1 MTPRFDFS
9 RTSRISQRMPTL
21 HFTKMNGAGNDFVM
35 LDNRD
40 LRHQLDKSA
49 IARLCDRHRGVG
61 ADGLIAVEPAQSG
74 ADFRMRYYN
83 ADGGEADM
91 CGNGARC
98 FARFASRIG
107 NRNGSIQFE
116 TLAGVIGARLIG
128 DDVQLAMSAP
138 HSLAIGTE
146 LMVADEKLT
155 VHFLNTGVPH
165 AVVFVQDLE
174 KTDILRLGAALRYHT
189 HFAPKGTNANFVGEL
204 PDGSIVIRT
213 YERGV
218 ENETLACGTG
228 VTAAALLFSRLKG
241 AKSPV
246 RVLVRGGDT
255 LQVGFEAAGDGWRDV
270 TLTGPAD
277 FVFEGDAEV
286 WA

>member
-1 MTPRFDFS
+1 M
-9 RTSRISQRMPTL
+9 QTL

-40 LRHQLDKSA
+40 LSRRLDKAA

-61 ADGLIAVEPAQSG
+61 ADGLIAVEPAQNG

-83 ADGGEADM
+83 ADGGEAEM

-98 FARFASRIG
+98 FARFASRIAG
-107 NRNGSIQFE
+107 KNGTITFE
-116 TLAGVIGARLIG
+116 TQAGVIGAHLLG
-128 DDVQLAMSAP
+128 DEVQLAMSAP
-138 HSLAIGTE
+138 HSLAPGTDLNVGNE
-146 LMVADEKLT
+146 TLT

-165 AVVFVQDLE
+165 AIVFVEDLE
-174 KTDILRLGAALRYHT
+174 NTDIVRLGAGLRYHA
-189 HFAPKGTNANFVGEL
+189 HFAPKGTNANFIAKL
-204 PDGSIVIRT
+204 PDGSVAIRT

-228 VTAAALLFSRLKG
+228 VTAAALIFGRLTG
-241 AKSPV
+241 AASPV
-246 RVLVRGGDT
+246 RVKVRGGDT
-255 LQVGFEAAGDGWRDV
+255 LKVGFENDGEGWKNV

-277 FVFEGDAEV
+277 FVFEGETAL
-286 WA
+286 

>member
-1 MTPRFDFS
+1 MS
-9 RTSRISQRMPTL
+9 EAMPTL

-40 LRHQLDKSA
+40 LSRSLDKAA

-61 ADGLIAVEPAQSG
+61 ADGLLAVEPAQNG

-83 ADGGEADM
+83 ADGGEAEM

-98 FARFASRIG
+98 FARFASSVAG
-107 NRNGSIQFE
+107 KNGAITFE
-116 TLAGVIGARLIG
+116 TQAGVIGARLLG
-128 DDVQLAMSAP
+128 DNVQIAMSAP
-138 HSLAIGTE
+138 HSFAPGTE
-146 LMVADEKLT
+146 LTAAGEKLT

-165 AVVFVQDLE
+165 AIVFVEDLE
-174 KTDILRLGAALRYHT
+174 KADIVRLGAALRYHA
-189 HFAPKGTNANFVGEL
+189 HFAPKGTNANFVAEL
-204 PDGSIVIRT
+204 PGGGIAIRT

-228 VTAAALLFSRLKG
+228 VTAAALIFARLTG
-241 AKSPV
+241 AASPV
-246 RVLVRGGDT
+246 AVQVRGGDT
-255 LQVGFEAAGDGWRDV
+255 LQVGFEAEGDGWKNV

-277 FVFEGDAEV
+277 FVFEGDA
-286 WA
+286 AL